1 MALTPLA
8 PAALPVLSAVPPPP
22 APVPALTIDA
32 AVAVTPADQARRDGG
47 TQSATQGAT
56 QGARPGKPQGAAQG
70 AAQSGGGQS
79 ALEKALAQINAQ
91 MEAWATEAQFE
102 IDPDTN
108 RVVVSLKDAKT
119 GEVIKTI
126 PSEAIMQ
133 MARTITEL
141 QGKAI
146 KTTA

>member
-8 PAALPVLSAVPPPP
+8 PAAMPVLSAVPPP
-22 APVPALTIDA
+22 APVPVLTVDA
-32 AVAVTPADQARRDGG
+32 AVAVTPADQVRRVGG
-47 TQSATQGAT
+47 APGAT
-56 QGARPGKPQGAAQG
+56 QGADPATTPGASP
-70 AAQSGGGQS
+70 GGGHT
-79 ALEKALAQINAQ
+79 ALEKALEEINTQ
-91 MEAWATEAQFE
+91 MQAWSTEAQFE

-108 RVVVSLKDAKT
+108 RIVISLKDART
-119 GEVIKTI
+119 GEIIKTI